1 MVTGPSGVEAPAA
14 TPAAA
19 PKIKT
24 FAELMAEKYAS
35 ADAALGVPSQEAKE
49 LNVHVPDEALKRA
62 RARQELWQ
70 RSKRLCLL
78 YMQPAAALRAAH
90 TCTCAGR
97 QIGA

>member
-1 MVTGPSGVEAPAA
+1 MAAGPSCSEAPAP

-35 ADAALGVPSQEAKE
+35 ADTALGVPSQAAKE

-78 YMQPAAALRAAH
+78 YMQRPHCTQMRAAH
-90 TCTCAGR
+90 TCTCADR
-97 QIGA
+97 